1 MLTVIKMRKKIKILM
16 ILAIGILFN
25 SCYAQIAN
33 FQGKWKISNADANEF
48 VLTLNQNNSTLT
60 GSHTSVQA
68 NGDHIDSALDN
79 TDITISGNVASNSQV
94 LVTFT
99 SSFSNT
105 SGTATLTKISPTEIV
120 WKIVTPPSGEYYFPK
135 DVRLYKE

>member
-1 MLTVIKMRKKIKILM
+1 MRKKINILI
-16 ILAIGILFN
+16 ILVVGILFN
-25 SCYAQIAN
+25 SCYAQIPN
-33 FQGKWKISNADANEF
+33 FQGKWKVSNTDVDEF

-68 NGDHIDSALDN
+68 GGDRIDSALDD
-79 TDITISGNVASNSQV
+79 TDVTISGNVTSSTQV

-105 SGTATLTKISPTEIV
+105 SGTATLTKISSTEII

-135 DVRLYKE
+135 EVRLFKE

>member
-1 MLTVIKMRKKIKILM
+1 MRKKINILI
-16 ILAIGILFN
+16 ILVVGILFN
-25 SCYAQIAN
+25 SCYAQIPN
-33 FQGKWKISNADANEF
+33 FQGKWKVSNTDVDEF

-60 GSHTSVQA
+60 GSHSSVQA
-68 NGDHIDSALDN
+68 GGDRIDSALDE
-79 TDITISGNVASNSQV
+79 TDVTISGNVTSSTQV

-105 SGTATLTKISPTEIV
+105 SGTATLTKISSTEII

-135 DVRLYKE
+135 EVRLFKE

>member
-1 MLTVIKMRKKIKILM
+1 MRKKINILI
-16 ILAIGILFN
+16 ILVVGILFN
-25 SCYAQIAN
+25 SCYAQIPN
-33 FQGKWKISNADANEF
+33 FQGKWKVSNTDVDEF

-60 GSHTSVQA
+60 GSHSSVQA
-68 NGDHIDSALDN
+68 GGDRIDSALDD
-79 TDITISGNVASNSQV
+79 TDVTISGNVTSSTQV

-105 SGTATLTKISPTEIV
+105 SGTATLTKISSTEII

-135 DVRLYKE
+135 EVRLFKE